1 MADPIPLRITA
12 DLPVCD
18 PARAGRARGRIS
30 EAALEA
36 WEEAGGF
43 LDAVFAASP
52 YLGRLAAR
60 RSATFA
66 RLASESPEAVI
77 RDAIAAAR
85 DVAKLDD
92 EDEAETALR
101 RAKADLHLATALAD
115 LSGAFDLDQTV
126 AAVTAFADAAVEGA
140 LGAAARL
147 RGFPPGEA
155 DNPVPGYFV
164 LALGK
169 MGTGTLNYSSDIDL
183 VVLFEP
189 DAITPPEGKEPQK
202 ALDRFTQKWVRLLTE
217 ETAEGYVFRV
227 DLRLRPDP
235 SSTPVAMSA
244 EAARRYFEAVGQ
256 NWERAAYA
264 KARVCAGDTRAGKAF
279 LADLEPFVWRRALD
293 YAAVED
299 IRGLAKQIQAV
310 GRRAEIRPAGHDVK
324 LGRGGIREI
333 EFYAQVLQLLFGG
346 RRPAIRVAGT
356 MAALDALAGE
366 GLIGQDEAEALLADY
381 RFLRNVEHRIQM
393 REDEQTQ
400 TLPADDAARRAVAC
414 LTGEDDLAVFD
425 EQVAATLRRVHAA
438 FSEQFDEGESLATGE
453 GSLVLTGV
461 EPTPDTL
468 ETLARHG
475 FSDPNAVWHRLAGWA
490 AGRARAART
499 ERARRL
505 FSRLVPRLV
514 EAIGATG
521 DADAAFARFSK
532 FFEGLP
538 SGVQPLALLVNHPEL
553 ADELIAILGLAPRLA
568 EVLARRPELLDVMLE
583 PAFALPLKAGM
594 REALAE
600 RMRRIER
607 RGDPFEAALNQA
619 RRIAREERLRIGA
632 QTLLGRATA
641 GEAGRAY
648 SDLADAAIETMAEA
662 AASEVARKHGPAPGR
677 WAVLGLGK
685 LGGRELSADSDL
697 DLMLVY
703 APEAES
709 SQGERPLGVDAWFT
723 RFTQRLVAALSAPTE
738 EGELFP
744 VDMAL
749 RPSGSAGPLAV
760 NLDRFRAYYASEA
773 WTWERMALTRARVIT
788 HDRLEDELIAELE
801 DAIARERPAE
811 EIRDDAADMRAR
823 LLRDKPAKSDWD
835 LKLRDGGLIEI
846 EFIAQTGQLAA
857 RERISPSTIPALQG
871 LAERGALKPEE
882 GEALVAAVR
891 DYAAVTQLIR
901 LAHGAGFDPEEAS
914 EPFARRLAAI
924 AECDDLAALA
934 RHLDAHAKTVR
945 ELFLRHVGDP
955 LKKRDG

>member
-1 MADPIPLRITA
+1 MADPVPARLTT

-18 PARAGRARGRIS
+18 PARAERARGRLP
-30 EAALEA
+30 EATLDA
-36 WEEAGGF
+36 WAGAGKF

-52 YLGRLAAR
+52 YLGRLAR
-60 RSATFA
+60 RRADTFR
-66 RLASESPEAVI
+66 RLAVESPEAVI

-85 DVAKLDD
+85 AVAALDD
-92 EDEAETALR
+92 EDAALSALR
-101 RAKADLHLATALAD
+101 RAKGDLHLAVALAD
-115 LSGAFDLDQTV
+115 LSGAFDLRQTV
-126 AAVTAFADAAVEGA
+126 AAMTAFADAAVKGA

-147 RGFPPGEA
+147 RGFAVDDGDDQLA
-155 DNPVPGYFV
+155 GYFV

-169 MGTGTLNYSSDIDL
+169 MGTGALNFSSDIDL

-189 DAITPPEGKEPQK
+189 ETVSVPEGKEPQK
-202 ALDRFTQKWVRLLTE
+202 ALERLTQKWVKLLSE

-244 EAARRYFEAVGQ
+244 ESARRYFEAVGQ
-256 NWERAAYA
+256 SWERAAYA
-264 KARVCAGDTRAGKAF
+264 KARVCAGDRAAGEAF
-279 LADLEPFVWRRALD
+279 LRDLAPFVWRRALD

-299 IRGLAKQIQAV
+299 IRTLAKQIQAV

-346 RRPAIRVAGT
+346 RRPAVRAPGTLAG
-356 MAALDALAGE
+356 LEALAGA
-366 GLIGQDEAEALLADY
+366 GLVESGEAEALIADY
-381 RFLRNVEHRIQM
+381 TFLRNVEHRIQM

-400 TLPADDAARRAVAC
+400 TLPEDREARRAVAC
-414 LTGEDDLAVFD
+414 LFGEPDLDVFD
-425 EQVAATLRRVHAA
+425 ERVSAVLRRVHSA
-438 FSEQFDEGESLATGE
+438 FSDQFDEGESLATGE

-468 ETLARHG
+468 ATLKAHG
-475 FSDPNAVWHRLAGWA
+475 FSDPAQVWARLSGWA

-538 SGVQPLALLVNHPEL
+538 SGVQPLSLLVNHPEL

-583 PAFALPLKAGM
+583 PSFALPLKAGM
-594 REALAE
+594 RDALAE
-600 RMRRIER
+600 RMREIGR

-619 RRIAREERLRIGA
+619 RRVAREERLRIGA

-648 SDLADAAIETMAEA
+648 SDLADAAVEVMAEA
-662 AASEVARKHGPAPGR
+662 AAAEVARRHGPAPGR

-703 APEAES
+703 DPEAERS
-709 SQGERPLGVDAWFT
+709 GGERPLGVDDWFT

-738 EGELFP
+738 EGDLFP

-749 RPSGSAGPLAV
+749 RPSGSAGPIAVRLA
-760 NLDRFRAYYASEA
+760 RFESYYQSEA
-773 WTWERMALTRARVIT
+773 WTWERMALTRARVLT
-788 HDRLEDELIAELE
+788 DDRLEDDLVASLHT
-801 DAIARERPAE
+801 AIAHEVPADT
-811 EIRDDAADMRAR
+811 IRTDAAAMRAR
-823 LLRDKPAKSDWD
+823 LLRDKPARSLWD
-835 LKLRDGGLIEI
+835 IKLRKGGLIEI
-846 EFIAQTGQLAA
+846 EFIAQTAQLIA
-857 RERISPSTIPALQG
+857 RERLSPSTIQAL
-871 LAERGALKPEE
+871 EALKTRRELPEE
-882 GEALVAAVR
+882 DGDRLIAAVR

-901 LAHGAGFDPEEAS
+901 LAHGSGFDPGEAS
-914 EPFARRLAAI
+914 EPFARRLAA
-924 AECDDLAALA
+924 AAGCSGLADL
-934 RHLDAHAKTVR
+934 LDRLNAHAEAV
-945 ELFLRHVGDP
+945 EALFIAHVGDP
-955 LKKRDG
+955 ASPGR